1 MNILEIYKK
10 KAIIKTINS
19 IKISKICNKFAILK
33 NNEKEAQILRKNIEQ
48 YTHNKNPLIKN

>member
-1 MNILEIYKK
+1 MDYQLMQWLILLKMNILEIYKK

-33 NNEKEAQILRKNIEQ
+33 NNEKEA
-48 YTHNKNPLIKN
+48 